1 MLAGSECSRS
11 AFRVS
16 GENEPHNQNC
26 DHPRAEHPSSCLE
39 VAVPLVLGVPVINV
53 TRCICWK
60 GAGVLTRDCE
70 GKEFGLGLAA

>member
-16 GENEPHNQNC
+16 WENEPDNQNC
-26 DHPRAEHPSSCLE
+26 DHPGAEHPSSCLE
-39 VAVPLVLGVPVINV
+39 EAVALVLGVPVNV

-60 GAGVLTRDCE
+60 GAGALTRDCE
-70 GKEFGLGLAA
+70 GKESGLGLAA